1 MRKKFL
7 VVSEQAMR
15 VLKRPE
21 SKAKMLIFFGVKD
34 MRTIDSYL
42 ANNVPQGQI
51 VNPNLL
57 AIVRE
62 HAPDFQEKNFF
73 ERVSMAEV
81 VKKNKSKKGIS
92 KKSKRNEKNGK
103 NHQAAE

>member
-7 VVSEQAMR
+7 VVSEQAIR

-21 SKAKMLIFFGVKD
+21 SKAKMLLFFGVKD

-57 AIVRE
+57 EIVRE
-62 HAPDFQEKNFF
+62 HAPEFQEKNFF
-73 ERVSMAEV
+73 ERVSMAEIA
-81 VKKNKSKKGIS
+81 KKNKSKKGIS
-92 KKSKRNEKNGK
+92 KKSKINEKNGK
-103 NHQAAE
+103 KHQATE

>member
-7 VVSEQAMR
+7 VVSEQALR
-15 VLKRPE
+15 VLNRPE

-57 AIVRE
+57 EIVRE
-62 HAPDFQEKNFF
+62 HSPEFPEKNFF
-73 ERVSMAEV
+73 ERVSMAELA
-81 VKKNKSKKGIS
+81 KRNKSKKKVS
-92 KKSKRNEKNGK
+92 KKHKKHEKNGE
-103 NHQAAE
+103 ND

>member
-92 KKSKRNEKNGK
+92 KKFKRNEKNGK
-103 NHQAAE
+103 NHQATE